1 MSSDLQPMLAAGVLA
16 LAATA
21 LGAVRFGLDAF
32 SRGKLLQSIDDDGTR
47 DLIERRLDHL
57 DRIKVAALVLSVCA
71 EALLV
76 ALVAIIGGDLAV
88 EQGHARALGAV
99 IAALAAT
106 AFLVPLA
113 RLLPRAVVMRGFE
126 PALCRLLPTLHWVS
140 VVLTPVTV
148 PLLAFRR
155 GLARALRLDDKAARS
170 DALAEELIATVAE
183 GERDGFVDTASAEI
197 LQNVVDFREVDVA
210 EVLTPRTDMKWID
223 ANATVAAAL
232 KLAGE
237 EGHSR
242 LPVGDGDADHIV
254 GVFYV
259 RDVIEQLADID
270 ELRREL
276 VREVA
281 RKPYFVPETKK
292 VTSLLSEFR
301 SNQLQIAIV
310 LDEYGGTAGL
320 VTIEDV
326 LEEIVGDIVD
336 EHDDE
341 ADEPDVKKLGQDRFE
356 VRGRAHVSVIN
367 EELGVELPES
377 ENFDTIGGFVFST
390 LGRMPRRGQTLTHG
404 NVELRVVDADDRRI
418 KKVELR
424 VLTRAAED
432 E

>member
-1 MSSDLQPMLAAGVLA
+1 MSSNLEPMLAAGALS

-21 LGAVRFGLDAF
+21 LGAVRFGLDTF
-32 SRGKLLQSIDDDGTR
+32 SRGKLLQAIEDDSDR

-57 DRIKVAALVLSVCA
+57 DRIKVAALLLSVGA
-71 EALLV
+71 ETLLV
-76 ALVAIIGGDLAV
+76 ALLAIVGGDLAM
-88 EQGHARALGAV
+88 ERGHPRALGV
-99 IAALAAT
+99 ALAAIGAA

-113 RLLPRAVVMRGFE
+113 RLLPRVLVMRGFE
-126 PALCRLLPTLHWVS
+126 SALRRLLPTLHWIS
-140 VVLTPVTV
+140 VVLTPFTV
-148 PLLAFRR
+148 LLLAFRR

-170 DALAEELIATVAE
+170 DALAEEIIATVAE
-183 GERDGFVDTASAEI
+183 GERDGVVDTASAEI

-223 ANATVAAAL
+223 ASATVAAAL

-259 RDVIEQLADID
+259 RDVIEQLADLD
-270 ELRREL
+270 ALRLEQ
-276 VREVA
+276 VREIA

-292 VTSLLSEFR
+292 VTSLLAEFR
-301 SNQLQIAIV
+301 TNQLQIAIV

-336 EHDDE
+336 EHNDE

-356 VRGRAHVSVIN
+356 VRGRAHVSVVN

-377 ENFDTIGGFVFST
+377 ENFDTIGGYVFST

-404 NVELRVVDADDRRI
+404 NVELRVIDADDRRI

-424 VLTRAAED
+424 VLSRTAD
-432 E
+432 DD